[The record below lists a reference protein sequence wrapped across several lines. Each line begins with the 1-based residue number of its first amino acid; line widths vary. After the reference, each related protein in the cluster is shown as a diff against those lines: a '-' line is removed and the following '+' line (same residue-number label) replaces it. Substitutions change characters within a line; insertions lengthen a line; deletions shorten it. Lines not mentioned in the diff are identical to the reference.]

1 MQLPPVCEMNDQSIA
16 ANPAVSVWAQSALFV
31 EDALSERD
39 IASDYLNHRPASFR
53 QMKKYD
59 LVHTY
64 RFGESLAAV
73 LAKNVYSA
81 QFHGN
86 PESDTEIFCI
96 HASKQYGEK
105 NRANLGEQIAI
116 QRYLE
121 THANENIGVITP
133 YRNQREILT
142 KTVKKIGLSPETV
155 LTVHGAQGREWDT
168 VLFSV
173 VDTDGKWFTTTLIP
187 KSNGAQIIN
196 TAVSRAKKKLI
207 LVCDCEYWSRQS
219 NELIGKLL
227 QIARPI

>member
-1 MQLPPVCEMNDQSIA
+1 MEIPKATQRFYAFTHQSNTVRKIGQTL
-16 ANPAVSVWAQSALFV
+16 VSRLLFK
-31 EDALSERD
+31 D
-39 IASDYLNHRPASFR
+39 IWKRT
-53 QMKKYD
+53 QTK
-59 LVHTY
+59 
-64 RFGESLAAV
+64 
-73 LAKNVYSA
+73 
-81 QFHGN
+81 
-86 PESDTEIFCI
+86 IF
-96 HASKQYGEK
+96 
-105 NRANLGEQIAI
+105 
-116 QRYLE
+116 
-121 THANENIGVITP
+121 GVITP

-187 KSNGAQIIN
+187 KSNGTQIIN

-227 QIARPI
+227 QIHPSESPTHSSSPCVGDFWCSDFQTALHNLAGGFLVLIEGVCIDSNSQTQLQTGASISLYKIACAEKMKCHAKYR

>member
-31 EDALSERD
+31 EDALSGRD
-39 IASDYLNHRPASFR
+39 IAFDYLNHRPASFR

-105 NRANLGEQIAI
+105 NRTNLGEQIAI

-187 KSNGAQIIN
+187 KSNGTQIIN

>member
-31 EDALSERD
+31 EDALSGRD
-39 IASDYLNHRPASFR
+39 IASDYLNHHPASFQ
-53 QMKKYD
+53 QMRKYD

-86 PESDTEIFCI
+86 PESNTQIFCI
-96 HASKQYGEK
+96 HASKQCGEK
-105 NRANLGEQIAI
+105 NRTNLGEQIAI

-121 THANENIGVITP
+121 THASENIGVI
-133 YRNQREILT
+133 
-142 KTVKKIGLSPETV
+142 KKIGLSPETV

-187 KSNGAQIIN
+187 KSNGTQIIN

-219 NELIGKLL
+219 NELISKLL

>member
-1 MQLPPVCEMNDQSIA
+1 
-16 ANPAVSVWAQSALFV
+16 
-31 EDALSERD
+31 
-39 IASDYLNHRPASFR
+39 
-53 QMKKYD
+53 MKKYD

-105 NRANLGEQIAI
+105 NRTNLGEQIAI

-187 KSNGAQIIN
+187 KSNGTQIIN

-219 NELIGKLL
+219 NELISKLL